1 MKKLMI
7 VALGC
12 VVAAGAFAEAKPFQ
26 ASLTPDVAI
35 HSKDTRINGVALS
48 IWGENPQSAF
58 ALGFVNG
65 SSGDSKGL
73 SLGLVNYAENYSGV
87 TLGTVNYASGNFIGA
102 QLGFVNSA
110 ENMKGLQWGCVNHA
124 GALNGLQLGFVNYA
138 KTATDGIQIGFVNIM
153 DETEKCFSGF
163 PGELAPAMVFVNWR
177 L

>member
-1 MKKLMI
+1 MKRLMI

-12 VVAAGAFAEAKPFQ
+12 IVAGGVYAETKGFQ

-35 HSKDTRINGVALS
+35 YKKDTRINGVALS

-58 ALGFVNG
+58 AWGFVNG
-65 SSGDSKGL
+65 STGDSKGF

-87 TLGTVNYASGNFIGA
+87 AMGFVNRASGDFIGA

-110 ENMKGLQWGCVNHA
+110 ENMKGLQLGCINHA

-138 KTATDGIQIGFVNIM
+138 KTATDGIQVGFVNIM
-153 DETEKCFSGF
+153 DETEKWFSGF
-163 PGELAPAMVFVNWR
+163 PEELAPAMVFVNWR
-177 L
+177 M